1 MKFNPANFSIQ
12 NEIDKRVQIEGWKAW
27 AAKPTPIFTPLPD
40 ETDYAA
46 PVPPITALYNFVI
59 GLRP

>member
-1 MKFNPANFSIQ
+1 MKFNCADFSVER
-12 NEIDKRVQIEGWKAW
+12 EIDRRVDLEAWKQW
-27 AAKPTPIFTPLPD
+27 AAKPTPAFTPLPD

-46 PVPPITALYNFVI
+46 PVPPITALYNFVV